1 MAAKVAALE
10 RFRDAQ
16 EEVEQELA
24 AARKMARAGS
34 SKRLSPPNSA
44 PFIGPPRRYLRSL

>member
-24 AARKMARAGS
+24 AARKMVRVVCGV
-34 SKRLSPPNSA
+34 P
-44 PFIGPPRRYLRSL
+44 GPPSRDFKL